1 MSLEHNLVAKRN
13 TKAVT
18 RLVLIRVV
26 FGIGIIQIGTG
37 WRRGRANHL
46 VVVVIILLFLVVIMW
61 WRWRRSDEGGVV
73 MEGRR
78 RGRVFGGTNGMKPF
92 LGRGRDGRKIVGG
105 FGIGNCR
112 RSSASGVVNGF
123 ERGLRFGLLTE
134 GKREFSSNAVVYF
147 TFFLHSFSMDHSITT
162 TALF

>member
-61 WRWRRSDEGGVV
+61 WRWRRSDEEGIIL
-73 MEGRR
+73 EGRR
-78 RGRVFGGTNGMKPF
+78 RGRVFG
-92 LGRGRDGRKIVGG
+92 
-105 FGIGNCR
+105 
-112 RSSASGVVNGF
+112 
-123 ERGLRFGLLTE
+123 
-134 GKREFSSNAVVYF
+134 
-147 TFFLHSFSMDHSITT
+147 
-162 TALF
+162 

>member
-18 RLVLIRVV
+18 RLVLIRIV

-37 WRRGRANHL
+37 WRRRRANHL
-46 VVVVIILLFLVVIMW
+46 AIIIILAVIMW

-92 LGRGRDGRKIVGG
+92 LGRGRDGRKIVG
-105 FGIGNCR
+105 IGNSR
-112 RSSASGVVNGF
+112 RTATSSVVNGF
-123 ERGLRFGLLTE
+123 KRGLRFGLFTE